1 MNNIYHGRGNES
13 IYDEYMDFI
22 NYVFGFNG
30 NNNDF
35 KKLLPKLYRPE
46 DRPVANSYVTVEN
59 GKLVAAVGAFD
70 HKLRVCGT
78 ELNCR
83 GIGNVAVHPYHRSK
97 GYMKVLMNMA
107 LEDMI
112 KDGVDISVLGGRR
125 QRYNYFSYEKTG
137 STYSFTLNNDNM
149 RHTFGKDRSAYHTA
163 QFKKLCADDG
173 ELSCAISALTER
185 QAYCPVRDRSR
196 MCDILSSWRHTPY
209 VVLKDGLFSGYI
221 VADDKKIYEIL
232 VENKEDFINTVISFY
247 DHIKASSLT
256 VLLPEF
262 CNDYISALYRLC
274 EGYDIGVSKSFSV
287 LNYQRVIESFARLKA
302 MYADIPDGS
311 LRLLIHGAAGD
322 ERLCLTA
329 RGGEITVDKHNGDVE
344 LEADHI
350 DAMNML
356 FSAFCPGRERLSEFA
371 RLLLPLPLWLYS
383 ADAV

>member
-1 MNNIYHGRGNES
+1 MNNIYYGRGNES

-46 DRPVANSYVTVEN
+46 DRPVENSYVTVEN

-70 HKLRVCGT
+70 HKLKVCDI

-97 GYMKVLMNMA
+97 GYMKTLMNMA

-149 RHTFGKDRSAYHTA
+149 RHTFGKDRSSYHTVR
-163 QFKKLCADDG
+163 FKKLCFDDA
-173 ELSCAISALTER
+173 ELSCAISNLTKR
-185 QAYCPVRDRSR
+185 QAYYPVRDISR
-196 MCDILSSWRHTPY
+196 MCDILSSWQNTPY
-209 VVLKDGLFSGYI
+209 VVLKDGLFAGYI

-232 VENKEDFINTVISFY
+232 LENKQDFINTIISFY
-247 DHIKASSLT
+247 DHIQASSVT

-262 CNDYISALYRLC
+262 CDDYIAELYGLC
-274 EGYDIGVSKSFSV
+274 EGYDIGLSKSFSV
-287 LNYQRVIESFARLKA
+287 LNYQNVIEAFAKLKST
-302 MYADIPDGS
+302 YSNIPDGS
-311 LRLLIHGAAGD
+311 LSLLIHGVAGD

-329 RGGEITVDKHNGDVE
+329 RNGEIAVNQCNGDVE
-344 LEADHI
+344 LELDHI
-350 DAMNML
+350 DAINML
-356 FSAFCPGRERLSEFA
+356 FSAFCPGREKLSDFA